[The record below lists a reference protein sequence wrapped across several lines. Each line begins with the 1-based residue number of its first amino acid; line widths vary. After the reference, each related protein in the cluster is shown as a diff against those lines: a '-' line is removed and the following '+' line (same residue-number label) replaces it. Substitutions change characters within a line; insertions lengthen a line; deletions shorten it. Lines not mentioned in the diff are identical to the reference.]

1 MKALSID
8 SDGHCC
14 ALVIVLLL
22 VATSSAGL
30 GASETTRIDAV
41 SYYGYADY
49 GSQSIKKHSHLTGV
63 YGYLGLGLRH
73 LFEGEVDYTRIT
85 YRSRAVLRQWDYTLT
100 YSNFSIRNWKFR
112 VGGHY
117 MTGQDP
123 WADNAWLTIAG
134 AHYYVPY
141 KWDAGVDF
149 YYSRYGKYEPQK
161 LAIQQLTPHL
171 GVNVWTSQRL
181 TVRSDLRGY
190 YIRLGEEVGLQDRDF
205 YSGEARLSLYAG
217 PGSEIPGTVG
227 GDISTSDIE
236 PLQEMLGVPS
246 YWESPD
252 APNQI
257 AGVEYNGNHVPHPD
271 SSYYDWDDYW
281 EVSALMPPQGEGG
294 VPLYALISAKFLR
307 HVVERGE
314 AASANLIGA
323 SFGGTIT
330 RYMVANDVDGICSD
344 GLVSRW
350 LTLEGGVN
358 GVWIA
363 QNPLAQ
369 PN

>member
-1 MKALSID
+1 
-8 SDGHCC
+8 
-14 ALVIVLLL
+14 VIVLLL

-171 GVNVWTSQRL
+171 GVNVWTNQRL

-217 PGSEIPGTVG
+217 RWTYALFGWGGRQTFAVRNDGFTVFNLAEEHRGGYGGEIKFAFTQKAALTARVSHEKLK
-227 GDISTSDIE
+227 DFWWNDSTNSVTYV
-236 PLQEMLGVPS
+236 LMLGVT
-246 YWESPD
+246 
-252 APNQI
+252 
-257 AGVEYNGNHVPHPD
+257 
-271 SSYYDWDDYW
+271 
-281 EVSALMPPQGEGG
+281 
-294 VPLYALISAKFLR
+294 F
-307 HVVERGE
+307 
-314 AASANLIGA
+314 
-323 SFGGTIT
+323 
-330 RYMVANDVDGICSD
+330 
-344 GLVSRW
+344 
-350 LTLEGGVN
+350 
-358 GVWIA
+358 
-363 QNPLAQ
+363 
-369 PN
+369 